1 MLQNLPSEA
10 LKADIVKA
18 PHHGITPMVVE
29 FLEAV
34 SPQAVL
40 ITNDD
45 SRVDKGRLQL
55 ESRGMPAYYS
65 GEGTV
70 VFETDGEDWYIYQL
84 DGQF

>member
-1 MLQNLPSEA
+1 MLENLPPET

-29 FLEAV
+29 FLEAA

-40 ITNDD
+40 ITNDYN
-45 SRVDKGRLQL
+45 RVDKGRVQL
-55 ESRGMPAYYS
+55 ESRGIPAYYS

-84 DGQF
+84 DGAF